1 MNAAMLITS
10 KSRVAYI
17 YVTNTVRQGLE
28 KMNAHGYSAVPV
40 ITENGQYYG
49 CVSEGDFLRHILKHG
64 GNLKAQEKY
73 CVRDII
79 RPDFNPA
86 VRIDVSLEE
95 LLVRAANQ
103 NFIPVVDDRGSFIGI
118 ITRKDIIK
126 TFTSLRTVNSQDSA
140 SLSKDAS
147 LLYRFFSRSP
157 PQRISF
163 GIARSFMG
171 YSFIMYF
178 LPSLMQSSS
187 GKCWCF

>member
-1 MNAAMLITS
+1 MERIFMNAAMLITS

-126 TFTSLRTVNSQDSA
+126 TFTSLRTVNSADTAHTVMTAHSMERMLAAEEEQIPV
-140 SLSKDAS
+140 
-147 LLYRFFSRSP
+147 FTEHV
-157 PQRISF
+157 
-163 GIARSFMG
+163 G
-171 YSFIMYF
+171 
-178 LPSLMQSSS
+178 
-187 GKCWCF
+187 